1 MCFLAQVMGY
11 YEIIVTSHIDCKRER
26 DFLGLEMKRL
36 ESGRTLLSGAL
47 PDQAAL
53 FSVISKI
60 RDMNLTLISVNRD
73 DERIEVK
80 P

>member
-1 MCFLAQVMGY
+1 MCFGAQVMGY
-11 YEIIVTSHIDCKRER
+11 YEIIVTSHIDSKRER
-26 DFLGLEMKRL
+26 DFLGLELKRL
-36 ESGRTLLSGAL
+36 EGGRTLLSGTL

-60 RDMNLTLISVNRD
+60 RDMNLTLISVKRNG
-73 DERIEVK
+73 ERTDGK